1 MYEQQLEKSES
12 MEKWEIEKEKREYS
26 YTVKEKVGRR
36 LEEKRLEKWPHILV
50 LENVCIEN
58 RGKT

>member
-36 LEEKRLEKWPHILV
+36 LEEKRLEK
-50 LENVCIEN
+50 
-58 RGKT
+58 